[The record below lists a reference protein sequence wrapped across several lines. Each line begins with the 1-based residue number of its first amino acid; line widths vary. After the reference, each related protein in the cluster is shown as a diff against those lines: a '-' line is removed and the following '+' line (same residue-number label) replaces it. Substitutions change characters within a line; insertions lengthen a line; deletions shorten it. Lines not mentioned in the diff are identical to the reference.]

1 MARRDRP
8 RPRPGIRDPRSA
20 PRGDWRGDMRS
31 GSSRQPAVPDD
42 PDPQGRFDRLTLALL
57 PLRVFLGATFLY
69 AGLDKLIDPTFL
81 RSSGPGSI
89 ASQLDGFIRVSPIAV
104 LVQVFGQPFPVAVGL
119 LIAVAEI
126 AIGLGTLTGLL
137 FRASAAG
144 GLALSI
150 LFWLTASWATTPYYY
165 GPDLPYAAGWL
176 TLALAGHGGRFALDT
191 WLAERLYLV
200 DPDFGPPSPERR
212 RILEGGLLG
221 AAAIVIAWIGGT
233 FGASVF
239 GHVRGGIASGSP
251 GPSSGVGASPGPNGD
266 GTGSSQAPSTSPVA
280 VGQTPAAGDVIGR
293 TAQVTASRALAFTDP
308 RTGDPG
314 LVVKLP
320 DGSLV
325 AFDAVCTHAGCTVE
339 FDPSSRFL
347 VCPCHGAAFDPT
359 RDAAV
364 VQGPA
369 RDPLAALPIRIDKTT
384 GTISL
389 AG

>member
-20 PRGDWRGDMRS
+20 PRGDGRGDSRS
-31 GSSRQPAVPDD
+31 GSPRRPVVPDV
-42 PDPQGRFDRLTLALL
+42 PDPQGRLDRLTLALL

-81 RSSGPGSI
+81 RSSGAGSI
-89 ASQLDGFIRVSPIAV
+89 ASQLDGFVRVSPVAPLIQIFA
-104 LVQVFGQPFPVAVGL
+104 QPFPVAVGL
-119 LIAVAEI
+119 LIAVVEI
-126 AIGLGTLTGLL
+126 AIGLGALTGLL
-137 FRASAAG
+137 FRVSATG
-144 GLALSI
+144 GAALSI
-150 LFWLTASWATTPYYY
+150 LFWLTASWSTTPYYY

-176 TLALAGHGGRFALDT
+176 TLALAGHGGRFALDS
-191 WLAERLYLV
+191 WFAERLYLV

-212 RILEGGLLG
+212 RLLEGGILG
-221 AAAIVIAWIGGT
+221 ATAIVVAWLGGT
-233 FGASVF
+233 FGGSVF
-239 GHVRGGIASGSP
+239 GHQRAGIATGSP
-251 GPSSGVGASPGPNGD
+251 APGSGDGASPGPSGD
-266 GTGSSQAPSTSPVA
+266 GAGSSQPPSTSPVA
-280 VGQTPAAGDVIGR
+280 AGPTPAPGDVIGR
-293 TAQVTASRALAFTDP
+293 TAQVTAARALAFTDP

-325 AFDAVCTHAGCTVE
+325 AFDAICPHAGCTVE
-339 FDPSSRFL
+339 FDPGSRFL

-369 RDPLAALPIRIDKTT
+369 RQPLSALPIRVDKQT